1 MTRQAH
7 PTPLTAPLPKGWR
20 WFLSHGSPERGGSL
34 PRFYATA
41 PYFVPSL
48 PPGPARN
55 RLDQTLSAPT
65 WAELHRLVTE
75 QEKQRRTLMS

>member
-1 MTRQAH
+1 MTCQAH

-20 WFLSHGSPERGGSL
+20 WFLSYGSPERGGSL

-41 PYFVPSL
+41 PYVVPSL

-55 RLDQTLSAPT
+55 RLDQTLSAST

>member
-1 MTRQAH
+1 MTCQAH

-20 WFLSHGSPERGGSL
+20 WFLSYGSPERGGSL

-41 PYFVPSL
+41 PYFVPRL

-55 RLDQTLSAPT
+55 RLDQTLSAST

-75 QEKQRRTLMS
+75 QEKQRRTL

>member
-20 WFLSHGSPERGGSL
+20 WFLSYGSPERGGSL

-41 PYFVPSL
+41 PYVVPSL

-55 RLDQTLSAPT
+55 RLDQTLSAST